1 MDRLVKRIEQQIVG
15 ENLTLTISP
24 SPIKDVD
31 LFRLILDNEEY
42 YFDPKSFTMD
52 LDKESLIGMA
62 EFILKYLENN

>member
-24 SPIKDVD
+24 SLIKDVD

-42 YFDPKSFTMD
+42 YFDTKSFTID
-52 LDKESLIGMA
+52 CDKDTLKNMA
-62 EFILKYLENN
+62 DFIYKYLENN

>member
-1 MDRLVKRIEQQIVG
+1 MNKLSKPIEQQIVG
-15 ENLTLTISP
+15 ENLVLTLGQ

-42 YFDPKSFTMD
+42 YFDPKSLTMD

-62 EFILKYLENN
+62 DFIYEYFENK

>member
-1 MDRLVKRIEQQIVG
+1 MEKLSKSIEQQIVG

-52 LDKESLIGMA
+52 LDKESLICMA
-62 EFILKYLENN
+62 DFIYEYFER